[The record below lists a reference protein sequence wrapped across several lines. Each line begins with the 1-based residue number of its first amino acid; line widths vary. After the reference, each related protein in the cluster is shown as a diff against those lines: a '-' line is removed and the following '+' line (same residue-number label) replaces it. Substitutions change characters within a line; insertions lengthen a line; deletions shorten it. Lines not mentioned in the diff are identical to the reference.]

1 MHRTTTTHMSDAVT
15 RVLELQD
22 QLDDV
27 NYMPL
32 EQQVHCCVLGSVVMQ
47 GILDATDPI
56 EFTTEESILIQ
67 NVIER
72 LNNIVEDMMLDSRS
86 DSDWET

>member
-1 MHRTTTTHMSDAVT
+1 
-15 RVLELQD
+15 
-22 QLDDV
+22 
-27 NYMPL
+27 
-32 EQQVHCCVLGSVVMQ
+32 MQ

-72 LNNIVEDMMLDSRS
+72 LNSIVEDMMLDSRS